1 MELEAAGA
9 TGSGPGP
16 AVSAWHGA
24 QAYHFWLL
32 AHRQLYEGNTDA
44 AMRTALHLR
53 KYWPTPLAVLSP
65 VCHKCCLVLCNRMTC
80 GTWEAAGCAASSAE
94 GCKIMPMRPIVLLA
108 IQPCCDGKIAFVPI
122 LTAPC

>member
-1 MELEAAGA
+1 VELEAAGA

-53 KYWPTPLAVLSP
+53 KY
-65 VCHKCCLVLCNRMTC
+65 
-80 GTWEAAGCAASSAE
+80 
-94 GCKIMPMRPIVLLA
+94 
-108 IQPCCDGKIAFVPI
+108 
-122 LTAPC
+122 